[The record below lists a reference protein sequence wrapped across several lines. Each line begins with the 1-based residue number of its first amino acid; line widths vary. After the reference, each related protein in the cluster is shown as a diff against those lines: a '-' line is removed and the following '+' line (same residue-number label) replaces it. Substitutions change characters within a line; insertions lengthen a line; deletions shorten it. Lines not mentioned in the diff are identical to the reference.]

1 MVKMLLPFL
10 MANPQPGTAQP
21 SSPIAFIF
29 SLLPFALIILVFYFL
44 LIRPQ
49 MKKQKEVTNM
59 LKKLEK
65 GDKVLT
71 AGGLIGTVVGVN
83 EDVVTVRF
91 GENFKAEVGKS
102 FITQKITDQ
111 VTNG

>member
-1 MVKMLLPFL
+1 MLYPFL
-10 MANPQPGTAQP
+10 MSNPGTGTGSTGT
-21 SSPIAFIF
+21 SSPTAFIF

-49 MKKQKEVTNM
+49 MKKQRVVSDM

-65 GDKVLT
+65 GDRVLT
-71 AGGLIGTVVGVN
+71 AGGLIGTVIGVN
-83 EDVVTVRF
+83 EDIVTLRF

-102 FITQKITDQ
+102 FITQKMEDKALI
-111 VTNG
+111 NG